1 MFRNSRPLLAS
12 PVKRPPGPGP
22 VYAHAPLR
30 AAGGRSDP
38 AEAGSLDLRLH
49 QGFVH
54 HGKGAKDR
62 VVYLS
67 DDAYEALGRP
77 ASRVKEVFL
86 VDKGRCRVMSDN
98 CLLFLVRI
106 YSPARFTVTK
116 S

>member
-30 AAGGRSDP
+30 AAGGSSGP
-38 AEAGSLDLRLH
+38 AEAGSLDLRRH

-67 DDAYEALGRP
+67 DDAYEALVRP

-86 VDKGRCRVMSDN
+86 VDKGDVG
-98 CLLFLVRI
+98 
-106 YSPARFTVTK
+106 
-116 S
+116 

>member
-1 MFRNSRPLLAS
+1 M
-12 PVKRPPGPGP
+12 
-22 VYAHAPLR
+22 
-30 AAGGRSDP
+30 
-38 AEAGSLDLRLH
+38 DLRRH

-67 DDAYEALGRP
+67 DDAYEALVRP

-98 CLLFLVRI
+98 
-106 YSPARFTVTK
+106 
-116 S
+116 